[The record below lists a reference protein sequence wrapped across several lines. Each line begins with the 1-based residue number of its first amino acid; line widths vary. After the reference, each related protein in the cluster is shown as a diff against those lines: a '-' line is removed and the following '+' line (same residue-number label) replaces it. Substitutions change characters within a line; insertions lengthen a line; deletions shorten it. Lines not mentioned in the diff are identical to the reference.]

1 MKILIADD
9 EKTIRAGLVKII
21 SEHFTLP
28 LELLEA
34 KNGQEAWD
42 LVQQESPDILITDI
56 RMPKMDGIELMRL
69 VASLES
75 KPAMVVLSGYDEFS
89 YARESIRHGVVSY
102 ILKPVDKQEI
112 LQVLDR
118 LVSERLSQQRQR
130 EEQLLA
136 SAMKGCVLEK
146 DSLSGLIAR
155 DAYRIFKCVQ
165 PGSFEL
171 SSFLGQNNAYIVEE
185 RPQALVLLVPETKRL
200 PVLHGIESKA
210 AFAGLSDII
219 RTPADLQTCMTHAD
233 IASLARFFV
242 SDRTFYL
249 YEELADPAVH
259 CSEGRTLDA
268 VAVLIGT
275 GDRPALDRNLQSLFD
290 FESDSLFQNLTAL
303 YHILSQLPSL
313 LAGFHQYTESDPY
326 LAMKAM
332 LLRDCDRYAALGDL
346 KKDLGDFIIYLDI
359 TLKQRY
365 SAYPFIEQALVYIAK
380 HYTEDISMA
389 VVANHCSV
397 NYTYFSEKFK
407 LVVGTNFNDYV
418 KQLRLEEAKRLLQS
432 GCYKVYEVASRAG
445 FGDVKYFMKTF
456 KEATGI
462 SPGEYQKRFIV

>member
-9 EKTIRAGLVKII
+9 EKTIRAGLVKILR
-21 SEHFTLP
+21 EHLAMP
-28 LELLEA
+28 LDFLEA

-42 LVQQESPDILITDI
+42 LVQKESPDILITDI

-69 VASLES
+69 VASLET

-112 LQVLDR
+112 LQVIEKLIN
-118 LVSERLSQQRQR
+118 ERLDQQRKR
-130 EEQLLA
+130 EERLLA
-136 SAMKGCVLEK
+136 SALDGKVLEK
-146 DSLSGLIAR
+146 SSLYDLISRAS
-155 DAYRIFKCVQ
+155 YRVFKCIS
-165 PGSFEL
+165 PSFAHVADYL
-171 SSFLGQNNAYIVEE
+171 TQQQSYIVEE
-185 RPQALVLLVPETKRL
+185 SPHALVVLVPETKYKPIL
-200 PVLHGIESKA
+200 EGLKEQA
-210 AFAGLSDII
+210 AFVGSSDII
-219 RTPADLQTCMTHAD
+219 RNPADLQACKTHAD
-233 IASLARFFV
+233 IAALARFFV

-249 YEELADPAVH
+249 YEELADPSVH
-259 CSEGRTLDA
+259 CSEGRTLDTL
-268 VAVLIGT
+268 AVLIGT
-275 GDRPALDRNLQSLFD
+275 GDKLGLERILQTIFSFD
-290 FESDSLFQNLTAL
+290 SDNLFQNVTAL
-303 YHILSQLPSL
+303 YQAINQIPSL
-313 LAGFHQYTESDPY
+313 LAAFHQYIEADPY
-326 LAMKAM
+326 VAMKAA
-332 LLRDCDRYAALGDL
+332 LLRDSERYMSLGDL
-346 KKDLGDFIIYLDI
+346 KKDLSDFVLYLDI
-359 TLKQRY
+359 TLKQRF
-365 SAYPFIEQALVYIAK
+365 SAYPFIEQALTYISK